1 MKLSKLFFAFIVC
14 MAFYVSAGAQTNI
27 DYFLGKWNV
36 AILGTPQGD
45 AKVLFKF
52 EKVDGKIQ
60 GSVLD
65 STAKEISKI
74 TEIKEKDKT
83 VTGAFTASGY
93 DLTFELTPVDQDNAK
108 GNVMGMFDAKAVR
121 MKEDK
126 K

>member
-1 MKLSKLFFAFIVC
+1 MKFTKLMFAFVIC
-14 MAFYVSAGAQTNI
+14 MALFLSVSAQSNV

-36 AILGTPQGD
+36 LILGTPQGD
-45 AKVLFKF
+45 AKVTFKF
-52 EKVDGKIQ
+52 EKIDGKIQ

-74 TEIKEKDKT
+74 TNISEKDKT
-83 VTGAFTASGY
+83 ILGGFSASGY

-108 GNVMGMFDAKAVR
+108 GNVIGMFDAKATR
-121 MKEDK
+121 IKEEK